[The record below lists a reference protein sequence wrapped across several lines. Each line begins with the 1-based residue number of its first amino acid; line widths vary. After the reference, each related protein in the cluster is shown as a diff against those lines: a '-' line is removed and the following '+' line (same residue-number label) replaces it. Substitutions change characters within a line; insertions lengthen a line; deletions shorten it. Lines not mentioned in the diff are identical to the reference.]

1 MMGGA
6 VQESRDQQQLLLQ
19 NLTFPL
25 PHSQEAQV
33 TQVNTIM
40 EEKEI
45 DAHNVT
51 VEELCKRFNTSIEAG
66 LTDKQVA
73 EALEEHDDDDRYH
86 RHRHYRN

>member
-1 MMGGA
+1 
-6 VQESRDQQQLLLQ
+6 
-19 NLTFPL
+19 
-25 PHSQEAQV
+25 
-33 TQVNTIM
+33 M

-73 EALEEHDDDDRYH
+73 EALEEYDDDDRYH
-86 RHRHYRN
+86 RHHHYP

>member
-1 MMGGA
+1 MGGA

-19 NLTFPL
+19 NLTFPSS
-25 PHSQEAQV
+25 PSPRS
-33 TQVNTIM
+33 TSSPRRTSSTRGSTIM

-73 EALEEHDDDDRYH
+73 QGPGGAL
-86 RHRHYRN
+86 

>member
-1 MMGGA
+1 MT
-6 VQESRDQQQLLLQ
+6 SNSCFCRISLS
-19 NLTFPL
+19 
-25 PHSQEAQV
+25 PHPHHQEAQV

-73 EALEEHDDDDRYH
+73 EALEEHDDDDHYH
-86 RHRHYRN
+86 RHHTYRN